1 VCGILGKVGL
11 GIQLDVNQERFTEAL
26 NLQKHR
32 GPNNGAAVFEKEFA
46 FGHRRLSIIDLS
58 NHANQ
63 PMVSSDGRVVIVFNG
78 EIYNFQEIRGE
89 LASRGHRF
97 TTSSDTEVLLYAYY
111 EYGVDCVQYLR
122 GMFAF
127 AVYDFRSGETLLF
140 RDRIGIKPLYYRRTE
155 SSLTFASEIKS
166 ILHLDDYRPGINVSA
181 VSSYM
186 SYRYPIQDD
195 TFFQGIESLGPGC
208 YLKIRGSSISI
219 HRYWNPCKEYEK
231 QSEDHGESY
240 YIEKLRELLLS
251 SVRYRMISDVPSG
264 AFLSGGVDSSVL
276 TALMALESDRP
287 VKTFTIGFAEE
298 GYNEFEYAQILAQK
312 YKTQHKQ
319 ITLSGQDFLDTMVDL
334 IGFKDAPL
342 SVPNEVP
349 LFLMSKEL
357 KKDIT
362 VVLSG
367 EGADEV
373 FGGYGRI
380 FRSTDD
386 YLRAKPA
393 ALAELPDDERKLFT
407 EKLKSKYGVTSF
419 ESELEHFL
427 NIYRYTSMAD
437 KKGLLNPD
445 IDVDGI
451 EIALTQRFQN
461 IFDELPGGC
470 SYFDRMS
477 WAFMR
482 IHVPG
487 LLSRVDTT
495 TMAASVEARV
505 PFLDHRLVEFMC
517 SVPQH
522 YKIKWNAESDRIK
535 SRLLLADEIS
545 ERYDTPKYLLKKA
558 YEGVVPDAILY
569 RRKMGFPVPLND
581 WFGGKFHDYARD
593 ILLSSNS
600 RTRGIIDANGV
611 SSWLGND
618 DLAVDHGHAMKIWML
633 VNIELFC
640 EKYIDRKFIA

>member
-1 VCGILGKVGL
+1 MCGILGKIGL
-11 GIQLDVNQERFTEAL
+11 GIQLHVNQERFIEAL

-32 GPNNGAAVFEKEFA
+32 GPDNVAAVFEKEFA

-58 NHANQ
+58 NNANQ
-63 PMVSSDGRVVIVFNG
+63 PMTSSDGRVVIVFNG
-78 EIYNFQEIRGE
+78 EIYNFQEIRE
-89 LASRGHRF
+89 TLAAKGHRF
-97 TTSSDTEVLLYAYY
+97 ITSSDTEVLLYAYY
-111 EYGVDCVQYLR
+111 EYGADCVHRLR

-140 RDRIGIKPLYYRRTE
+140 RDRVGIKPLYYRRTE
-155 SSLTFASEIKS
+155 NSLTFASEIKS
-166 ILHLDDYRPGINVSA
+166 ILHLDDYRPEINISA

-186 SYRYPIQDD
+186 SYRYPINDD
-195 TFFQGIESLGPGC
+195 TFFQGLESLGPGC
-208 YLKIRGSSISI
+208 YLKIRGSTISI

-231 QSEDHGESY
+231 QSEDLGESY

-276 TALMALESDRP
+276 TALMALESGRP
-287 VKTFTIGFAEE
+287 VKTFSIGFAEE
-298 GYNEFEYAQILAQK
+298 GYNEFEYAELLAQQ
-312 YKTQHKQ
+312 YRTQHRQ
-319 ITLSGQDFLDTMVDL
+319 ITLSGRDFLDTMVDL

-367 EGADEV
+367 EGADEI

-386 YLRAKPA
+386 YLRAKAA
-393 ALAELPDDERKLFT
+393 ALAGLSADDRKLFT
-407 EKLKSKYGVTSF
+407 EKLMSRYGVSSF
-419 ESELEHFL
+419 ENELEHFL
-427 NIYRYTSMAD
+427 NIYRYTSVAD
-437 KKGLLNPD
+437 KKELLSPEID
-445 IDVDGI
+445 IDGI
-451 EIALTQRFQN
+451 EIGLTQKFQN
-461 IFDELPGGC
+461 IFNELPREC

-522 YKIKWNAESDRIK
+522 YKMKWNSESDRLK
-535 SRLLLADEIS
+535 S
-545 ERYDTPKYLLKKA
+545 
-558 YEGVVPDAILY
+558 
-569 RRKMGFPVPLND
+569 
-581 WFGGKFHDYARD
+581 KFQNATT
-593 ILLSSNS
+593 LPN
-600 RTRGIIDANGV
+600 T
-611 SSWLGND
+611 
-618 DLAVDHGHAMKIWML
+618 
-633 VNIELFC
+633 C
-640 EKYIDRKFIA
+640 